1 MAKAHQGSKTTDARA
16 FPHAMLR
23 EIYEQPR
30 AICETIRRN
39 VDGDTIFPGALQPIE
54 NALFAFKKIIIAA
67 SGSSR
72 HAGLAGEIMMEDLA
86 GVAVDVEYASEYCY
100 RSTHAGADPI
110 VLVITQSGETADTIA
125 AQREALNRGAKTV
138 AISNVADSTIA
149 REASA
154 ALHTYA
160 GLEKAV
166 PATKSFTAQL
176 TLLYLFALFLARKR
190 GRMTSEVTR
199 THLNS
204 LAEVPVGIENS
215 LAAWDAQAAECAQL
229 FQKARALLFLG
240 RGVHYA
246 IAREGALK
254 LKEISYVQAEGM
266 PAGELRHGP
275 NALVDEKLP
284 VVVLATRDAADPDSM
299 LRYQKT
305 LATLEYVKSRG
316 GKSIAIATEGDRDVL
331 ALAHRTIFVPLA
343 PELLLPILEVVPLQ
357 LFSYH
362 FAVLNGSDVDNPRNL
377 VKAVITE

>member
-1 MAKAHQGSKTTDARA
+1 MASEAKTPKSAPARSFAH
-16 FPHAMLR
+16 FMLR
-23 EIYEQPR
+23 EIYEQPQ
-30 AICETIRRN
+30 AIRTTIEHN
-39 VDGDTIFPGALQPIE
+39 VAGDIIFASALQPIE

-86 GVAVDVEYASEYCY
+86 GVAVDVEYSSEYCY

-110 VLVITQSGETADTIA
+110 VVVITQSGETADTIA

-138 AISNVADSTIA
+138 AISNVADATIT

-154 ALHTYA
+154 ALHTVA
-160 GLEKAV
+160 GLEQAV

-176 TLLYLFALFLARKR
+176 TLLYLFALFIARKR

-199 THLNS
+199 AHLKC
-204 LAEVPVGIENS
+204 LADVPSSIEAS
-215 LAAWDAQAAECAQL
+215 LAAWDAQARECACL
-229 FQKARALLFLG
+229 FQHAKAFLFLG

-254 LKEISYVQAEGM
+254 LKEISYVQAEGL

-284 VVVLATRDAADPDSM
+284 IVVIATRDAADPDSM

-305 LATLEYVKSRG
+305 RAILEYVKSRG
-316 GKSIAIATEGDRDVL
+316 GKSIAIATEADREIAAVADKV
-331 ALAHRTIFVPLA
+331 IIVPAA
-343 PELLLPILEVVPLQ
+343 PELLLPLLEVVPLQ
-357 LFSYH
+357 LFAYH
-362 FAVLNGSDVDNPRNL
+362 FAVLNGCDVDHPRNL
-377 VKAVITE
+377 VKTVVTE